1 MREDLIQSAVSFL
14 TDPKVQSAALTKKVS
29 FLESKGMTAEEIEEA
44 MSRANGKTPTSTA
57 VAPPAAPQSGAVAQY
72 APAGA
77 VQPMAAPPVP
87 ARPSYDWRDV
97 FIAAVLAGGATYGL
111 WTLAKRV
118 FGPWFKVPSQDQ
130 LEKDKEALEAQF
142 QAVEDSLKEIKD
154 QTEEAL
160 TSVSAQS
167 DKVND
172 SLNSLEAV
180 LEDLKK
186 GDEARKEE
194 FNNVKGDVEALKE
207 LVPKMMDRN
216 KEAQNAVLDDLQ
228 NELKSL
234 KSLIVSRRPATPEQ
248 ASGTNTS
255 VENGLSPRLS
265 AALNGSTSKSAGIPA
280 WQMAASKSADAPASS
295 SSSAEPAPEA
305 AQDKQA

>member
-14 TDPKVQSAALTKKVS
+14 TDPKVQSAELTKKVS
-29 FLESKGMTAEEIEEA
+29 FLESKGMTSEEIEEA
-44 MSRANGKTPTSTA
+44 MSRANGKAPSTTTTTT
-57 VAPPAAPQSGAVAQY
+57 VASTVPQAGAVRQY

-77 VQPMAAPPVP
+77 VAAQPMAGPPVP

-130 LEKDKEALEAQF
+130 LEKDKEALDAQF
-142 QAVEDSLKEIKD
+142 QAVEESLKDIKD

-160 TSVSAQS
+160 TSVSTQS

-186 GDEARKEE
+186 GDEARKTE
-194 FNNVKGDVEALKE
+194 FNH
-207 LVPKMMDRN
+207 MMDRN
-216 KEAQNAVLDDLQ
+216 KEAQNAVLEDLQ

-234 KSLIVSRRPATPEQ
+234 KSLIVSRRPAMPEQ
-248 ASGTNTS
+248 ASGANNTS
-255 VENGLSPRLS
+255 NSPVVNGLSPSLS
-265 AALNGSTSKSAGIPA
+265 AALNGNNTSKSAGIPA
-280 WQMAASKSADAPASS
+280 WQMAATKSGDAPAT
-295 SSSAEPAPEA
+295 SAATT
-305 AQDKQA
+305 